1 MSLRKLGVE
10 VWDIE
15 KVFNEDI
22 KEKRIIASGV
32 YSKTGKRGYVGKML
46 FPSDLMNRKEKYRY
60 RKAGKVVVYNMYD
73 TIMSF
78 EEFLKLS
85 EEEQKKAL
93 IEYRKRFTNR
103 QITNTWG
110 IGEYKIYEIMQRLD
124 VPRSRSGKRK
134 DSAKVRNQEQPQTQL
149 PAPVAVSSQQPTI
162 PLKISLDIEINIK
175 VNYNQ

>member
-1 MSLRKLGVE
+1 LGVE
-10 VWDIE
+10 LWNIE

-22 KEKRIIASGV
+22 KEKRIVASGV

-46 FPSDLMNRKEKYRY
+46 FPSDLMNRKEKYQY

-73 TIMSF
+73 TIMTY
-78 EEFLKLS
+78 EEFKNLS

-93 IEYRKRFTNR
+93 IEYRKRFTNK

-110 IGEYKIYEIMQRLD
+110 IGEYKIYEIMERLD
-124 VPRSRSGKRK
+124 VPRSRRGKRK
-134 DSAKVRNQEQPQTQL
+134 DSTKVENQEQPQAQL
-149 PAPVAVSSQQPTI
+149 PAPAPVKVSSEQSTI